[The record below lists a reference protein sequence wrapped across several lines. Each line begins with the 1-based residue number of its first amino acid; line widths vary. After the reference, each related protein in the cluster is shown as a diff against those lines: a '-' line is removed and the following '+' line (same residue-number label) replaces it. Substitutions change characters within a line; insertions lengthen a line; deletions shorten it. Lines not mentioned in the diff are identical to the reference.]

1 MSKQLFCGSSC
12 IKYILENYEIDTSLL
27 KYDMIWVSELALSLK
42 KNGFSNLQLYCYN
55 SRLYNDF
62 VNKKVDLNFDGFK
75 YLKEMQEQNI
85 LIEERN
91 VSINSFIEELDSC
104 KYLILCVESKVFNND
119 DSMNGGHYIIL
130 TDRYG
135 ENVKVI
141 NPIKDK
147 YEIKILNLNFLIES
161 CKNNGA
167 WRILIMEEKND
178 KSCCI

>member
-1 MSKQLFCGSSC
+1 MSKQLYCGSSC
-12 IKYILENYEIDTSLL
+12 IKYILKSYEIDTNSLRN
-27 KYDMIWVSELALSLK
+27 DMIWVPELALSLK
-42 KNGFSNLQLYCYN
+42 KNGLSNIKLYCYN

-62 VNKKVDLNFDGFK
+62 ISKKFDLSFDGFK

-91 VSINSFIEELDSC
+91 ISMNSFIEEIDSC
-104 KYLILCVESKVFNND
+104 KYLILCVESKIFNND

-130 TDRYG
+130 NGRDG

-141 NPIKDK
+141 NPIKKK
-147 YEIKILNLNFLIES
+147 YEVKVFNIDFLIKT

-167 WRILIMEEKND
+167 WRILIREE
-178 KSCCI
+178 

>member
-1 MSKQLFCGSSC
+1 MSKQLYCGSSC

-42 KNGFSNLQLYCYN
+42 KNGLSNLQLYCYN

-91 VSINSFIEELDSC
+91 ISINSFSEELDSC
-104 KYLILCVESKVFNND
+104 KYLILGVESKVFNND
-119 DSMNGGHYIIL
+119 DSMDGGHYIIL
-130 TDRYG
+130 TDRDG

-147 YEIKILNLNFLIES
+147 YEIKILNLNFLIKA